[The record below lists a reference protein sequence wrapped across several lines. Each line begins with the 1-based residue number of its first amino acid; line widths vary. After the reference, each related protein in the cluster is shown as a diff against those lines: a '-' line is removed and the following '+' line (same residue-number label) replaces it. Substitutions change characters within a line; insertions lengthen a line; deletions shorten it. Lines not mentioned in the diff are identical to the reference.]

1 MKMFTLFQIL
11 TAIFFLSGI
20 GGLIKL
26 RSLAKAAG
34 YPVNILVKH
43 ENPWPYIDKMIQ
55 SEESDKNKRKLI
67 FLKRLTLVSA
77 LGIILCFCAMI
88 LTLE

>member
-1 MKMFTLFQIL
+1 MFTLFQIL

-55 SEESDKNKRKLI
+55 SEESDKNKRILI
-67 FLKRLTLVSA
+67 FLKRPLVSA
-77 LGIILCFCAMI
+77 FGIILCFCAMI